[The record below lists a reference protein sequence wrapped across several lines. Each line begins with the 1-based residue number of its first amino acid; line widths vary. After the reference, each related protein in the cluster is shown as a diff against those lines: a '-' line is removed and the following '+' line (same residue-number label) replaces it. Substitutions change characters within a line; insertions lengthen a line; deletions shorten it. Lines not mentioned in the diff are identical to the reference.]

1 MADRS
6 PPGHHAHHGHSH
18 APDASASQSAQP
30 RRFPLSPSR
39 PATAASDQPTAQDAA
54 HLHHAPPPASSVV
67 ERVRRSLST
76 SGRDVADPNP
86 FGAPPQRRR
95 SSHISAPV
103 GAGLGDP
110 DQDATK
116 RAQEYQKWVARQEK
130 QTKSVKA
137 RLQDGFGTAYQKV
150 VIQGI
155 LRQKPLPPSKDGRHI
170 PLQPGAARSHQLT
183 DERRNKH
190 YISNWIRSTRYSL
203 WSFLPKQLYFQF
215 SKLANFY
222 FLVVGILQQVPG
234 LSTTGTWTTIGPLLL
249 FVSVSI
255 AKEGYDDY
263 RRYELDKA
271 ENRSAAWVF
280 DPDKTVSKKAASKSK
295 DAVKAA
301 ARRAQGNK
309 TKQTHMSDA
318 MELGAVGNCFNSDDG
333 VWAIVEWQDVRVGD
347 IVKLQRDQ
355 HVPADMILLHA
366 TGPNGVAYIETMA
379 LDGETNLKSKQAS
392 PLLAERCNT
401 IADLRHCRATIV
413 SEDPNLDLYHY
424 DGRVLVDNE
433 TSPLTLNEVVF
444 RGSTL
449 RNTSEAWGLV
459 VNSGEEC
466 KIRMNSNRGA
476 PAKAPKM
483 QAWLNRIVL
492 FLVCVLL
499 IITAGCTGGY
509 YLWRG
514 RYDEDGAWYL
524 TGAQVP
530 FVQIWFG
537 FIIMF
542 NTLIPLSL
550 YVVLEI
556 IKIGQLLLMS
566 DVDMYDEETDTPL
579 RINTTTIFENL
590 GQISYVLSD
599 KTGTLTENKMR
610 FRKVTIAGTAWY
622 HDRDIQ
628 QEAMERQARRGQDN
642 IGSKV
647 NVGGSSLNPVRPST
661 TQDNYGQIRQT
672 EANSMAMVDYMRAHP
687 DSAFT
692 QKARFFLLAL
702 ALCHTATPEKSLQG
716 DITFSAS
723 SPDELALVQAAR
735 DLGLLLID
743 RPSGMIKLQRETP
756 NGKLIVDSYQVLD
769 IIEFSSDRKRMSIIV
784 RMPDGKICIFCKG
797 ADSAIIPRLR
807 SSKAAAQKAADVE
820 RRASERRSSEAGR
833 IMEYH
838 RTSLSSPGTAFNEA
852 RASMSSPRASMH
864 AFSRKSTDL
873 QRHSVLRESIDETR
887 PTVFPGNSYSSS
899 QYPAAF
905 SPSPLEPPREIDWS
919 DTGVDEDIASHEA
932 AIFDRCFTHLD
943 EFASDG
949 LRTLLF
955 AHRFLQES
963 EYEEW
968 KTIYQE
974 ATTSLVD
981 RQKMIEEAGELIEQ
995 KFELTGATA
1004 IEDRLQKGVP
1014 ETVDKLRRAN
1024 IKVWMLTGDK
1034 RETAINIAH
1043 SARICKPFS
1052 EVFIIDVK
1060 TDVLSDKI
1068 TSILMEV
1075 SKGMLAHSVLVID
1088 GQTLSAVEDDPAL
1101 KIMFFD
1107 LVVRIDAVVCCR
1119 ASPSQKANLVNC
1131 IRHTVPGSLTL
1142 AIGDGA
1148 NDIAMIQAAHV
1159 GVGISGKE
1167 GLQAARVADYSI
1179 AQFRFLQRLLFVHG
1193 RYVYHRTGKYILA
1206 TFWKEIVFY
1215 IVQAQYQYFV
1225 GYTGTSLYEKWSLT
1239 LFNIVFTSLS
1249 VIMLGIFEVDLKAET
1264 LLAIPELYTYG
1275 QRDEAFNLHK
1285 YIGWML
1291 VACADT
1297 AIIYWSVY
1305 GDWFRILSTEDDGV
1319 FAMGQL
1325 AFTVAVFVINF
1336 KCLGLELHTKSWLT
1350 TAGAIWGPFS
1360 WFMWQF
1366 ILVALFSRG
1375 FPQIPYFI
1383 RDGFRNHFGKKLSW
1397 WVTMLGATMGIIA
1410 FELGVSAFRR
1420 IYFPTDT
1427 DLWQEIEQ
1435 QESYQEVLREY
1446 DPESA
1451 QLHMNNTNGNG
1462 NGKPS
1467 GTADGSGGSLQN
1479 EQDQPARPRSFS

>member
-1 MADRS
+1 M
-6 PPGHHAHHGHSH
+6 
-18 APDASASQSAQP
+18 SAQ
-30 RRFPLSPSR
+30 L
-39 PATAASDQPTAQDAA
+39 
-54 HLHHAPPPASSVV
+54 
-67 ERVRRSLST
+67 
-76 SGRDVADPNP
+76 GGGGGGGPN
-86 FGAPPQRRR
+86 G
-95 SSHISAPV
+95 
-103 GAGLGDP
+103 GLGIIDE
-110 DQDATK
+110 DSTK
-116 RAQEYQKWVARQEK
+116 RAEEYQKWVNRQKK
-130 QTKSVKA
+130 QSKSTKV
-137 RLQDGFGTAYQKV
+137 RLTEGFDHAYQKM
-150 VIQGI
+150 VIEGI

-170 PLQPGAARSHQLT
+170 PLDAGRARSTQFV
-183 DERRNKH
+183 DERRGKH

-222 FLVVGILQQVPG
+222 FLVIGILQQVPG

-280 DPDKTVSKKAASKSK
+280 DPDKTVSKKIASKSK
-295 DAVKAA
+295 DAMKAA
-301 ARRAQGNK
+301 AKRAQGSK
-309 TKQTHMSDA
+309 GKQA
-318 MELGAVGNCFNSDDG
+318 NRFEEMEMGQVGHRSEEDDG
-333 VWAIVEWQDVRVGD
+333 VWAVVEWQDVRVGD
-347 IVKLQRDQ
+347 IVKLTRDQ

-401 IADLRHCRATIV
+401 VADLRNCRATIV

-424 DGRVLVDNE
+424 DGRVLVDDE
-433 TSPLTLNEVVF
+433 TSPLTLNEIVF

-476 PAKAPKM
+476 PAKSPKM
-483 QAWLNRIVL
+483 QVWLNRIVL

-509 YLWRG
+509 YMWRG
-514 RYDEDGAWYL
+514 RYEQNARYL
-524 TGAQVP
+524 RNASVS

-556 IKIGQLLLMS
+556 IKIGQLILMS

-590 GQISYVLSD
+590 GQVSYVFSD

-622 HDRDIQ
+622 HDRDVQ
-628 QEAMERQARRGQDN
+628 QEALERQARRDADQSFN
-642 IGSKV
+642 KAQ
-647 NVGGSSLNPVRPST
+647 LHET
-661 TQDNYGQIRQT
+661 TQYPVPADSQRRADNGGISQK
-672 EANSMAMVDYMRAHP
+672 EANTMEMLQYVREHP
-687 DSAFT
+687 NTAFS
-692 QKARFFLLAL
+692 QKAQFFMLAL
-702 ALCHTATPEKSLQG
+702 ALCHTATPEKSSKG
-716 DITFSAS
+716 EITFSAS

-735 DLGLLLID
+735 EFGLLLVD
-743 RPSGMIKLQRETP
+743 RPSQTIKLQRETP
-756 NGKLIVDSYQVLD
+756 DGKQVVDSYEVLD
-769 IIEFSSDRKRMSIIV
+769 VIEFSSDRKRMSIIV

-797 ADSAIIPRLR
+797 ADSAIIPLLK
-807 SSKAAAQKAADVE
+807 SSTAAAQKAADVE
-820 RRASERRSSEAGR
+820 RRASQRRSAEAGR

-838 RTSLSSPGTAFNEA
+838 RTSMSSPGIGFNEA
-852 RASMSSPRASMH
+852 RASMSSPRNSMH
-864 AFSRKSTDL
+864 AFSRKSADL
-873 QRHSVLRESIDETR
+873 HRTAIMRESIDETR
-887 PTVFPGNSYSSS
+887 PAVFGHDSYASGHH
-899 QYPAAF
+899 F
-905 SPSPLEPPREIDWS
+905 SPSPLDVPREADWGA
-919 DTGVDEDIASHEA
+919 TVDETTAGNEA
-932 AIFDRCFTHLD
+932 AIFDRCFAHLD
-943 EFASDG
+943 DFASDG

-955 AHRFLQES
+955 AHRFLDES

-968 KTIYQE
+968 KKIYLE

-981 RQKMIEEAGELIEQ
+981 RQKMTEEAGELIEQ
-995 KFELTGATA
+995 RFELTGATA
-1004 IEDRLQKGVP
+1004 IEDRLQNGVP

-1034 RETAINIAH
+1034 RETAINIAN

-1052 EVFIIDVK
+1052 QVFILDAKVGVL
-1060 TDVLSDKI
+1060 TDSI
-1068 TSILMEV
+1068 TAILMEV

-1088 GQTLSAVEDDPAL
+1088 GQTLKAVESDAAL

-1131 IRHTVPGSLTL
+1131 IRDTVPGSLTL

-1215 IVQAQYQYFV
+1215 MVQAQYQWFV
-1225 GYTGTSLYEKWSLT
+1225 GYTGTSMYEQWSLT

-1249 VIMLGIFEVDLKAET
+1249 VIMLGIFEIDLKAET

-1275 QRDEAFNLHK
+1275 QRDEAFNLKK

-1291 VACADT
+1291 VACVDT
-1297 AIIYWSVY
+1297 AIVFWSVY
-1305 GDWFRILSTEDDGV
+1305 GNWSRILATSDDGI
-1319 FAMGQL
+1319 FAAGQL
-1325 AFTVAVFVINF
+1325 AYTIAVFVINF
-1336 KCLGLELHTKSWLT
+1336 KLL
-1350 TAGAIWGPFS
+1350 
-1360 WFMWQF
+1360 
-1366 ILVALFSRG
+1366 
-1375 FPQIPYFI
+1375 
-1383 RDGFRNHFGKKLSW
+1383 
-1397 WVTMLGATMGIIA
+1397 
-1410 FELGVSAFRR
+1410 
-1420 IYFPTDT
+1420 
-1427 DLWQEIEQ
+1427 
-1435 QESYQEVLREY
+1435 
-1446 DPESA
+1446 
-1451 QLHMNNTNGNG
+1451 
-1462 NGKPS
+1462 
-1467 GTADGSGGSLQN
+1467 
-1479 EQDQPARPRSFS
+1479 

>member
-1 MADRS
+1 M
-6 PPGHHAHHGHSH
+6 
-18 APDASASQSAQP
+18 SAQ
-30 RRFPLSPSR
+30 F
-39 PATAASDQPTAQDAA
+39 AAGNGDLGIIDEN
-54 HLHHAPPPASSVV
+54 SS
-67 ERVRRSLST
+67 
-76 SGRDVADPNP
+76 
-86 FGAPPQRRR
+86 
-95 SSHISAPV
+95 
-103 GAGLGDP
+103 
-110 DQDATK
+110 K
-116 RAQEYQKWVARQEK
+116 RAEEYQKWVARQKK
-130 QTKSVKA
+130 QSKSIRV
-137 RLQDGFGTAYQKV
+137 RFTEGFDHAYQK
-150 VIQGI
+150 IIIEGI
-155 LRQKPLPPSKDGRHI
+155 LRQRPLPPSKDGRHI
-170 PLQPGAARSHQLT
+170 PLDAGRARSHQLV
-183 DERRNKH
+183 DERRGKH

-222 FLVVGILQQVPG
+222 FLIIGVLQQIPG
-234 LSTTGTWTTIGPLLL
+234 LSTTGTWTTLGPLLL

-263 RRYELDKA
+263 RRYELDKS

-280 DPDKTVSKKAASKSK
+280 DPDRTVSKKIASKSK
-295 DAVKAA
+295 DAMKAA
-301 ARRAQGNK
+301 ARRAQGHRP
-309 TKQTHMSDA
+309 KQSRHVEEMEMGEVGHRSD
-318 MELGAVGNCFNSDDG
+318 VDDG
-333 VWAIVEWQDVRVGD
+333 VWAVVEWQDVRVGD
-347 IVKLQRDQ
+347 IVRLQRDQ

-379 LDGETNLKSKQAS
+379 LDGETNLKSKQPS
-392 PLLAERCNT
+392 SLLAERCNT
-401 IADLRHCRATIV
+401 IADLRQCRATIV

-424 DGRVLVDNE
+424 DGRVLVDDE
-433 TSPLTLNEVVF
+433 TSPLTLNEIVF

-476 PAKAPKM
+476 AAKAPKM
-483 QAWLNRIVL
+483 QVWLNRIVL

-499 IITAGCTGGY
+499 VITGACTGGY
-509 YLWRG
+509 YMWQS
-514 RYDEDGAWYL
+514 RYERHAWYIRN
-524 TGAQVP
+524 APVS

-556 IKIGQLLLMS
+556 IKIGQLILMS

-590 GQISYVLSD
+590 GQVSYVFSD

-610 FRKVTIAGTAWY
+610 FRKVTVAGTAWY

-628 QEAMERQARRGQDN
+628 QEAMERQSRRN
-642 IGSKV
+642 NESLLAKVSKV
-647 NVGGSSLNPVRPST
+647 ESAQQPGPPDLAAQGG
-661 TQDNYGQIRQT
+661 GIRQT
-672 EANSMAMVDYMRAHP
+672 EANTMVMLNYIREHP
-687 DSAFT
+687 TSAFS
-692 QKARFFLLAL
+692 QKAQLFLLAL
-702 ALCHTATPEKSLQG
+702 ALCHTANPEKSPDG

-735 DLGLLLID
+735 DFGLLLID
-743 RPSGMIKLQRETP
+743 RPSQTIKLQRETP
-756 NGKLIVDSYQVLD
+756 DGKLVVEAYEVLD
-769 IIEFSSDRKRMSIIV
+769 VIEFSSDRKRMSIIV

-797 ADSAIIPRLR
+797 ADSTIIPRLK
-807 SSKAAAQKAADVE
+807 SAKTAAQKAADVD
-820 RRASERRSSEAGR
+820 RRASERRSAEAGR

-838 RTSLSSPGTAFNEA
+838 RSSVSSPGLGFNEA
-852 RASMSSPRASMH
+852 RASMSSPRNSMH

-873 QRHSVLRESIDETR
+873 HRTTVVRESIDETR
-887 PTVFPGNSYSSS
+887 PAVFGGDPYASGHH
-899 QYPAAF
+899 F
-905 SPSPLEPPREIDWS
+905 SPSSLEPPYEVDWDS
-919 DTGVDEDIASHEA
+919 TVDETVASSEA

-943 EFASDG
+943 DFASDG

-968 KTIYQE
+968 KKIYLK

-981 RQKMIEEAGELIEQ
+981 RQRMIEEAGELIEHN
-995 KFELTGATA
+995 FELTGATA
-1004 IEDRLQKGVP
+1004 IEDRLQNGVP

-1052 EVFIIDVK
+1052 DVFVLDVK

-1068 TSILMEV
+1068 TAILMEV

-1088 GQTLSAVEDDPAL
+1088 GQTLTAVEDDAAL

-1131 IRHTVPGSLTL
+1131 IRDTVPGSLTL

-1215 IVQAQYQYFV
+1215 MVQGQYQYFV
-1225 GYTGTSLYEKWSLT
+1225 GYTGTSLYEQWSLT

-1249 VIMLGIFEVDLKAET
+1249 VIMLGIFEIDLKAET

-1275 QRDEAFNLHK
+1275 QRDEAFNLRK

-1291 VACADT
+1291 VAVADT
-1297 AIIYWSVY
+1297 AIIYWTMY
-1305 GDWFRILSTEDDGV
+1305 GDWSRLLPTSDDGV

-1325 AFTVAVFVINF
+1325 AYTVAVIVINF
-1336 KCLGLELHTKSWLT
+1336 KCLGLELHTKNWLT

-1366 ILVALFSRG
+1366 ILEAIFAKG
-1375 FPQIPYFI
+1375 FPRIPYFI
-1383 RDGFRNHFGKKLSW
+1383 RNGFKSHFGRQLSW
-1397 WVTMLGATMGIIA
+1397 WATVLGASLCVIA
-1410 FELGVSAFRR
+1410 FELAVSAFRR
-1420 IYFPTDT
+1420 IYFPTDA

-1435 QESYQEVLREY
+1435 QRDFPRVLEEY
-1446 DPESA
+1446 DPERGHVHHVHVDGQNGSTV
-1451 QLHMNNTNGNG
+1451 QDTNGN
-1462 NGKPS
+1462 NNNS
-1467 GTADGSGGSLQN
+1467 NNNNAVDGSGKSVRR
-1479 EQDQPARPRSFS
+1479 EPMTPRSFS